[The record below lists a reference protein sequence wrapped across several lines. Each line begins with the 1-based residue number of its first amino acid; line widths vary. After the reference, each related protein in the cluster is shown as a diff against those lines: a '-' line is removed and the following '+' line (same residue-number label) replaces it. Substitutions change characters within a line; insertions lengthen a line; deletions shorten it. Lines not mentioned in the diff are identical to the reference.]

1 MWITCSLIMIIMY
14 PAFRLLLSNCCCMWY
29 TFIVV
34 ISTRREQDI
43 FDVLPAVK
51 WCAPGRSFESFE
63 SMPREVLNEDF
74 GGEHRG
80 FIGDLQ
86 PHLQALVVEA
96 TELLELCI
104 RAPYA
109 KGEERRGMCPG
120 GGGNGL
126 EAWIFD
132 LDTWIFD
139 DFSEEQLHP
148 RVRDL
153 RAPAP
158 ELPGGGLSQ
167 EALEVERGSRRRA
180 WDSKGLRPS

>member
-1 MWITCSLIMIIMY
+1 
-14 PAFRLLLSNCCCMWY
+14 MWY
-29 TFIVV
+29 KFILV
-34 ISTRREQDI
+34 ISYLDNATRREQDI

-109 KGEERRGMCPG
+109 KGEERRGMRCGGREIESFGKEKRLGTLDFRPG
-120 GGGNGL
+120 HVDFHGFSTISVRNNYIQESAIFVHRL
-126 EAWIFD
+126 QNFLVEAYRKKHLRLNAD
-132 LDTWIFD
+132 LADVPGI
-139 DFSEEQLHP
+139 L
-148 RVRDL
+148 RVYGRH
-153 RAPAP
+153 R
-158 ELPGGGLSQ
+158 
-167 EALEVERGSRRRA
+167 V
-180 WDSKGLRPS
+180 